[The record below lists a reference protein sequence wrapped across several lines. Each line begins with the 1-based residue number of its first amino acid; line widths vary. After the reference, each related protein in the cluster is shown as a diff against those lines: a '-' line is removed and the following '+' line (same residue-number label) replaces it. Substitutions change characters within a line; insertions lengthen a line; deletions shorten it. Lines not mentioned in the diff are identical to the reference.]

1 LDVLSLRECHTHV
14 GRRPTRKSGPKKK
27 KSTGPLQIF
36 LLSQT
41 RFASKLPVRF
51 PSFFARNRTM
61 ARSTR
66 PRFAL
71 VASTFNREFVD
82 GLLAAAS
89 ATLQGHVLTV
99 VRVPGSFEIPLQVQ
113 RLART
118 KRYAAV
124 IALGVV
130 WQGKTAHADLIVN
143 AVTDA
148 LMRIM
153 LETDVPVI
161 HEVLSI
167 KTEAEARARCFGN
180 KLNRGREA
188 AEAALALLKLEKR

>member
-1 LDVLSLRECHTHV
+1 
-14 GRRPTRKSGPKKK
+14 
-27 KSTGPLQIF
+27 
-36 LLSQT
+36 
-41 RFASKLPVRF
+41 
-51 PSFFARNRTM
+51 
-61 ARSTR
+61 
-66 PRFAL
+66 
-71 VASTFNREFVD
+71 VASTYNREFVD

-89 ATLQGHVLTV
+89 ATLKGHELTV

-124 IALGVV
+124 LALGVV
-130 WQGKTAHADLIVN
+130 WQGQTAHADQIVR

-167 KTEAEARARCFGN
+167 KTEREARARCFGT

-188 AEAALALLKLEKR
+188 AEAALALVKLGKL

>member
-1 LDVLSLRECHTHV
+1 
-14 GRRPTRKSGPKKK
+14 
-27 KSTGPLQIF
+27 
-36 LLSQT
+36 
-41 RFASKLPVRF
+41 
-51 PSFFARNRTM
+51 M

-82 GLLAAAS
+82 GLLAS
-89 ATLQGHVLTV
+89 ATATLKGHELTI
-99 VRVPGSFEIPLQVQ
+99 VRVPGSFEIPLQAQ

-130 WQGKTAHADLIVN
+130 WQGKTAHADQIVR

-167 KTEAEARARCFGN
+167 NTEAEARARCFGI

-188 AEAALALLKLEKR
+188 AEAALALVKLEKR

>member
-1 LDVLSLRECHTHV
+1 MGDIINESSFIWQV
-14 GRRPTRKSGPKKK
+14 GFSEGWFPRDGSKARNYIFILKKRDLT
-27 KSTGPLQIF
+27 SN
-36 LLSQT
+36 
-41 RFASKLPVRF
+41 LPAGF
-51 PSFFARNRTM
+51 PFFARIPTM
-61 ARSTR
+61 ARSSC

-71 VASTFNREFVD
+71 VASQFNRAYVD
-82 GLLAAAS
+82 GLLAAAEVS
-89 ATLQGHVLTV
+89 LRGHEPTV
-99 VRVPGSFEIPLQVQ
+99 VRVPGAFEIPLQVQ

-130 WQGKTAHADLIVN
+130 WQGKTAHAQEIVRG
-143 AVTDA
+143 VTDA

-161 HEVLSI
+161 HQVLAVR
-167 KTEAEARARCFGN
+167 TEAEARARCFGV

-188 AEAALALLKLEKR
+188 GEAALEISRLEKF